1 MRISDWSSDVCSS
14 DLGAEAD
21 RPARAIDDI
30 GRGRV
35 GEHEDAEHAD
45 AEYDI
50 HHRARAVAVGQLAAI
65 VAENTRRNDVDGGER
80 ARRGDIEAVH
90 PYQVAR
96 QPKGKR
102 DEGAEY
108 EEVVKRE
115 APDLKVAE
123 RLQLLSQGDGLARI
137 APASGGFRIV
147 ARGDQEQDGQ
157 D

>member
-1 MRISDWSSDVCSS
+1 M
-14 DLGAEAD
+14 
-21 RPARAIDDI
+21 
-30 GRGRV
+30 
-35 GEHEDAEHAD
+35 
-45 AEYDI
+45 
-50 HHRARAVAVGQLAAI
+50 
-65 VAENTRRNDVDGGER
+65 VAENTRRNDVEGGER

-137 APASGGFRIV
+137 APASGSFRIV

-157 D
+157 DYQRCGPNMTKSLPDHRLHDVRREQG

>member
-1 MRISDWSSDVCSS
+1 M
-14 DLGAEAD
+14 
-21 RPARAIDDI
+21 DDI
-30 GRGRV
+30 GRWRV

-108 EEVVKRE
+108 DEVVKRE
-115 APDLKVAE
+115 APDRKGAA
-123 RLQLLSQGDGLARI
+123 RPQQLPTGDGL
-137 APASGGFRIV
+137 G
-147 ARGDQEQDGQ
+147 ARGERRG
-157 D
+157 

>member
-1 MRISDWSSDVCSS
+1 MIRPPPRVTRTYTLVPYTTLFRSLAQAHEEAEDGHRHQEGRQPHF
-14 DLGAEAD
+14 GAEAD

-115 APDLKVAE
+115 IGRAHV
-123 RLQLLSQGDGLARI
+123 
-137 APASGGFRIV
+137 
-147 ARGDQEQDGQ
+147 
-157 D
+157 

>member
-14 DLGAEAD
+14 DL
-21 RPARAIDDI
+21 
-30 GRGRV
+30 
-35 GEHEDAEHAD
+35 
-45 AEYDI
+45 
-50 HHRARAVAVGQLAAI
+50 HRARAVAGGQLAAI

-147 ARGDQEQDGQ
+147 ARGD
-157 D
+157 